1 MITSEFEHYFRLSLN
16 RSLTSIEE
24 IQLFIE
30 VKNIAGSQII
40 TNQANLSHNTEV
52 TTHHYDVGLTA
63 NISTSQAETIFNNL
77 KSTLTNVSLEYS
89 IS

>member
-52 TTHHYDVGLTA
+52 TTHHYDVGLTE
-63 NISTSQAETIFNNL
+63 NISTIQAETIFNNL